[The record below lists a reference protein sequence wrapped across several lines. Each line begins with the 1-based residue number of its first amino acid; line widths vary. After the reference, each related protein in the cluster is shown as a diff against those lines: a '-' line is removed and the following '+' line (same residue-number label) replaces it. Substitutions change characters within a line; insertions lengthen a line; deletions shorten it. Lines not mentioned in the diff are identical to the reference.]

1 MFQLLKEIHKS
12 QKRVCANRKTRRKN
26 PKAQVLSTYV
36 TVVFLIV
43 SVAVAMT
50 VFVRRGLQGRI
61 EDARRF
67 AILQV
72 RNYYVGTYYNG
83 ETTIPGNIF
92 GEYEPYYI
100 ERATNVYRGTNQK
113 ENYIFNGFGG
123 GISDFTHSYNDTG
136 IVNYRQF
143 TKPPI
148 CAD

>member
-1 MFQLLKEIHKS
+1 
-12 QKRVCANRKTRRKN
+12 
-26 PKAQVLSTYV
+26 
-36 TVVFLIV
+36 
-43 SVAVAMT
+43 MT

-100 ERATNVYRGTNQK
+100 ERATNVYRETHQK
-113 ENYIFNGFGG
+113 EDYRFNGWGG
-123 GISDFTHSYNDTG
+123 GISDFQHSYNDIG

-143 TKPPI
+143 TKPPA